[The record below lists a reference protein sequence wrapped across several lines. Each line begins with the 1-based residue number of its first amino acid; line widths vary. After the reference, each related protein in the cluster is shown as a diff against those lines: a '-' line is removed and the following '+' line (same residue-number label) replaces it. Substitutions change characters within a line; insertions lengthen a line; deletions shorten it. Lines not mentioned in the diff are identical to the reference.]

1 MRIDVGSARQYTL
14 ASATA
19 ATIRLVGQMTLR
31 DRQDTPLSTNSP
43 LIDYALK
50 GLERCWLPEQGR
62 WSHAYHLDG
71 RQPPNQSVPSSDVFY
86 TLNVLLGL
94 ARVPRVPDT
103 INVPEIFQRNAEQL
117 LTLPVRKYAFGVA
130 LWAAA
135 ELRLDVPEGVLARV
149 FADLSDQRTLRAFRA
164 QDIGMV
170 LTGVTAQARD
180 DSKRWS
186 RAADDL
192 FSQIVDGYC
201 WPSGLFADANSGPRR
216 RFASFASQVYLTLA
230 CYSYGELK
238 GDARAIEM
246 ANRCSRKLIS
256 LQGPNGEWP
265 WFFDAKHG
273 LVVDFYEIYSVHQFG
288 MAPAFLEIAE
298 RHGVSE
304 ARNAAIKGFN
314 WVFGANQLA
323 KPMLVPAMHLSI
335 RSQVRKGELRTDKC
349 RMLRAIRNSALRRAS
364 GLADPTKLELRLE
377 CRSYEL
383 GWILWSFGRRS
394 DLPQLTHHNMFS
406 DLPHAG
412 GGQSMKVTSPVF

>member
-1 MRIDVGSARQYTL
+1 MLPCLSYRPKVQTGL
-14 ASATA
+14 AK
-19 ATIRLVGQMTLR
+19 MTLLHR
-31 DRQDTPLSTNSP
+31 NDNASLANSP
-43 LIDYALK
+43 LIDYALR
-50 GLERCWLPEQGR
+50 GLERCWLPDHGR

-71 RQPPNQSVPSSDVFY
+71 RQQPNQSVPSSEVFY

-94 ARVPRVPDT
+94 ARVARVPET
-103 INVPEIFQRNAEQL
+103 INVPEIYQRNVQQL
-117 LTLPVRKYAFGVA
+117 LCLPVRKYAFGVA

-135 ELRLDVPEGVLARV
+135 ELHLDAPEGVVARV
-149 FADLSDQRTLRAFRA
+149 FADISDRRTLRSFRA
-164 QDIGMV
+164 QDIGMI
-170 LTGVTAQARD
+170 LTGIAAQARD

-186 RAADDL
+186 RAADEL
-192 FSQIVDGYC
+192 FSQIVAGYC

-216 RFASFASQVYLTLA
+216 RFASFASQVYLALA

-238 GDARAIEM
+238 GDARAIEI

-265 WFFDAKHG
+265 WFFDAKNG

-304 ARNAAIKGFN
+304 ARDALVKGFN
-314 WVFGANQLA
+314 WVLGANQLA

-335 RSQVRKGELRTDKC
+335 RSHVRKGELHTDKW
-349 RMLRAIRNSALRRAS
+349 RMFRAIRNSVLRRAS
-364 GLADPTKLELRLE
+364 GLADRTKLELRLE

-394 DLPQLTHHNMFS
+394 DLPHLTHHSMFS
-406 DLPHAG
+406 DLPQSG
-412 GGQSMKVTSPVF
+412 GGQSIKFAAPVL